1 MSKKRKGGFFSRLIW
16 TIFIVGFFALGM
28 ILFLTTLPTVGVLIN
43 YSTTIDLLLTEI
55 VISFSLGLKGFGAL
69 FGGELDEF
77 AVSGKITSGDSGFE
91 IPDSAYP
98 SLGSDLSFNYV
109 VLIGLI
115 LVVIGIVVLAVLFFR
130 KKQFSLLSA
139 LLIVAGAILLCLDSV
154 LFTSI
159 NSEALGFLKDV
170 EGLTVI
176 DVPSLLLGI
185 LSALS
190 GITVFFHALTIK
202 K

>member
-28 ILFLTTLPTVGVLIN
+28 ILFLSTLPSVGVLIN
-43 YSTTIDLLLTEI
+43 YSKTVDLLVTEL

-77 AVSGKITSGDSGFE
+77 AVSGKVTSGDINSKV
-91 IPDSAYP
+91 PDFALP
-98 SLGSDLSFNYV
+98 SLGGELAFNYV
-109 VLIGLI
+109 VLIGI
-115 LVVIGIVVLAVLFFR
+115 VLVVLGVVLAVLFFR

>member
-16 TIFIVGFFALGM
+16 TIFIVGFFALGI
-28 ILFLTTLPTVGVLIN
+28 ILFLSTLPSVGVLIN
-43 YSTTIDLLLTEI
+43 YNKTIDLKLTEL

-77 AVSGKITSGDSGFE
+77 AVSGKVTSGDLSSE
-91 IPDSAYP
+91 VPDFALP
-98 SLGSDLSFNYV
+98 SLGGELAFNYV
-109 VLIGLI
+109 VLIGI
-115 LVVIGIVVLAVLFFR
+115 VLVVIGIVLAVLFFR

>member
-16 TIFIVGFFALGM
+16 TIFIVGFFALGI
-28 ILFLTTLPTVGVLIN
+28 ILFLSTLPSVGVLIN
-43 YSTTIDLLLTEI
+43 YNKKILGLG
-55 VISFSLGLKGFGAL
+55 ISFSVGLKGFGAL

-77 AVSGKITSGDSGFE
+77 AASGKVTAGDINSE
-91 IPDSAYP
+91 VPDFALP
-98 SLGSDLSFNYV
+98 SLGGELAFNYV

-115 LVVIGIVVLAVLFFR
+115 LVVIGIVLAVLFFR

>member
-28 ILFLTTLPTVGVLIN
+28 ILFLSTLPSVGVLIN
-43 YSTTIDLLLTEI
+43 YNKTVDLKLTEL

-77 AVSGKITSGDSGFE
+77 AVSGKVTSGDLSSE
-91 IPDSAYP
+91 VPDFALP
-98 SLGSDLSFNYV
+98 SLGGELAFNYV
-109 VLIGLI
+109 VLIGI
-115 LVVIGIVVLAVLFFR
+115 VLVVLGVVLAVLFFR

>member
-28 ILFLTTLPTVGVLIN
+28 ILFLSTLPSVGVLIN
-43 YSTTIDLLLTEI
+43 YSKTVDLLLDEL

-77 AVSGKITSGDSGFE
+77 AVSGKITSGDTGFE
-91 IPDSAYP
+91 IPDALLP
-98 SLGSDLSFNYV
+98 SLGSELSFNYV

-115 LVVIGIVVLAVLFFR
+115 LVVIGIVLAVLFFR

>member
-28 ILFLTTLPTVGVLIN
+28 ILFLSTLPSVGVLIN
-43 YSTTIDLLLTEI
+43 YNTKILGL
-55 VISFSLGLKGFGAL
+55 VISFSVGLKGFGAL

-77 AVSGKITSGDSGFE
+77 SVSGKVTSGDINSE
-91 IPDSAYP
+91 VPDFALP
-98 SLGSDLSFNYV
+98 SLGGELAFNYV
-109 VLIGLI
+109 VLIGI
-115 LVVIGIVVLAVLFFR
+115 VLVVLGVVLAVLFFR

>member
-28 ILFLTTLPTVGVLIN
+28 ILFLSTLPSVGVLIN
-43 YSTTIDLLLTEI
+43 YNKKILGLG
-55 VISFSLGLKGFGAL
+55 ISFSVGLKGFGAL

-77 AVSGKITSGDSGFE
+77 AASGKVTAGDINSE
-91 IPDSAYP
+91 VPDFALP
-98 SLGSDLSFNYV
+98 SLGGELAFNYV

-115 LVVIGIVVLAVLFFR
+115 LVVIGVVLAVLFFR

>member
-16 TIFIVGFFALGM
+16 TIFIVGFFALGI
-28 ILFLTTLPTVGVLIN
+28 ILFLSTLPSVGVLIN
-43 YSTTIDLLLTEI
+43 YNKTVDLKLTEL

-77 AVSGKITSGDSGFE
+77 AVSGKVTSGDISSE
-91 IPDSAYP
+91 VPDFALP
-98 SLGSDLSFNYV
+98 SLGGELAFNYV
-109 VLIGLI
+109 VLIGI
-115 LVVIGIVVLAVLFFR
+115 VLVVLGVVLAVLFFR

-154 LFTSI
+154 LYTSI

>member
-28 ILFLTTLPTVGVLIN
+28 ILFLTTLPSVGVLIN
-43 YSTTIDLLLTEI
+43 YNTKILGL

-77 AVSGKITSGDSGFE
+77 AVSGKITSGDSSFE
-91 IPDSAYP
+91 IPDSALP

-115 LVVIGIVVLAVLFFR
+115 LVVIGIVLAVLFFR

>member
-28 ILFLTTLPTVGVLIN
+28 ILFLSTLPSVGVLIN
-43 YSTTIDLLLTEI
+43 YSKTVDLVLSEL

-77 AVSGKITSGDSGFE
+77 AVSGKVTSGDISSE
-91 IPDSAYP
+91 VPDFALP
-98 SLGSDLSFNYV
+98 SLGGELAFNYV
-109 VLIGLI
+109 VLIGI
-115 LVVIGIVVLAVLFFR
+115 VLVVLGIVLAVLFFR

>member
-28 ILFLTTLPTVGVLIN
+28 ILFLSTLPSVGVLIN
-43 YSTTIDLLLTEI
+43 YNTKILGLA
-55 VISFSLGLKGFGAL
+55 ISFSVGLKGFGAL

-77 AVSGKITSGDSGFE
+77 AASGKVTAGDINSE
-91 IPDSAYP
+91 VPDFALP
-98 SLGSDLSFNYV
+98 SLGGELAFNYV
-109 VLIGLI
+109 VLIGI
-115 LVVIGIVVLAVLFFR
+115 VLVVLGVVLAVLFFR

>member
-28 ILFLTTLPTVGVLIN
+28 ILFLTTLPSVGVLIN
-43 YSTTIDLLLTEI
+43 YNTKILGL
-55 VISFSLGLKGFGAL
+55 VISCSLGLKGFGAL

-77 AVSGKITSGDSGFE
+77 AVSGKVTSGDINSE
-91 IPDSAYP
+91 VPDFALP
-98 SLGSDLSFNYV
+98 SLGGELAFNYV
-109 VLIGLI
+109 VLIGI
-115 LVVIGIVVLAVLFFR
+115 VLVVIGIVLAVLFFR

>member
-28 ILFLTTLPTVGVLIN
+28 ILFLSTLPSVGVLIN
-43 YSTTIDLLLTEI
+43 YNKTVDLKLTEL

-77 AVSGKITSGDSGFE
+77 AVSGKVTSGDISSE
-91 IPDSAYP
+91 VPDFALP
-98 SLGSDLSFNYV
+98 SLGGELTFNYV
-109 VLIGLI
+109 VLIGI
-115 LVVIGIVVLAVLFFR
+115 VLVVLGVVLAVLFFR

>member
-28 ILFLTTLPTVGVLIN
+28 ILFLSTLPSVGVLIN
-43 YSTTIDLLLTEI
+43 YNKKILGLG
-55 VISFSLGLKGFGAL
+55 ISFSVGLKGFGAL

-77 AVSGKITSGDSGFE
+77 AASGKVTAGDINSE
-91 IPDSAYP
+91 VPDFALP
-98 SLGSDLSFNYV
+98 SLGGELAFNYV

-115 LVVIGIVVLAVLFFR
+115 LVVIGIVLAVLFFR

>member
-1 MSKKRKGGFFSRLIW
+1 MSKKRKGGFFPRLIW

-28 ILFLTTLPTVGVLIN
+28 ILFLSTLPSVGVLIN
-43 YSTTIDLLLTEI
+43 YNKTIDLKLTEL

-77 AVSGKITSGDSGFE
+77 AVSGKVTSGDISSE
-91 IPDSAYP
+91 VPDFALP
-98 SLGSDLSFNYV
+98 SLGGELTFNYV
-109 VLIGLI
+109 VLIGI
-115 LVVIGIVVLAVLFFR
+115 VLVVLGIVLAVLFFR

>member
-28 ILFLTTLPTVGVLIN
+28 ILFLSTLPSVGVLIN
-43 YSTTIDLLLTEI
+43 YSKTVDLLLDEL

-77 AVSGKITSGDSGFE
+77 AVSGKVTSGDISSE
-91 IPDSAYP
+91 VPDFALP
-98 SLGSDLSFNYV
+98 SLGGELTFNYV
-109 VLIGLI
+109 VLIGI
-115 LVVIGIVVLAVLFFR
+115 VLVVLGIVLAVLFFR

>member
-28 ILFLTTLPTVGVLIN
+28 ILFLSTLPSVGVLIN
-43 YSTTIDLLLTEI
+43 YSKTVDLLVTEL
-55 VISFSLGLKGFGAL
+55 VISFSVGLKGFGAL

-77 AVSGKITSGDSGFE
+77 AVSGKVTSGDLSSE
-91 IPDSAYP
+91 VPDFALP
-98 SLGSDLSFNYV
+98 SLGGELAFNYV
-109 VLIGLI
+109 VLIGI
-115 LVVIGIVVLAVLFFR
+115 VLVVIGIVLAVLFFR

>member
-28 ILFLTTLPTVGVLIN
+28 ILFLSTLPSVGVLIN
-43 YSTTIDLLLTEI
+43 YNTKILGLA
-55 VISFSLGLKGFGAL
+55 ISFSLGLKGFGAL

-77 AVSGKITSGDSGFE
+77 AVSGKITSRDTDFE
-91 IPDSAYP
+91 IPDSALP
-98 SLGSDLSFNYV
+98 SLGSELSFNYV

-115 LVVIGIVVLAVLFFR
+115 LVVLGVVLAVLFFR

>member
-28 ILFLTTLPTVGVLIN
+28 ILFLSTLPSVGVLIN
-43 YSTTIDLLLTEI
+43 YNKTVDLKLTEL

-77 AVSGKITSGDSGFE
+77 AVSGKVTSGDISSE
-91 IPDSAYP
+91 VPDFALP
-98 SLGSDLSFNYV
+98 SLGGELAFNYV
-109 VLIGLI
+109 VLIGI
-115 LVVIGIVVLAVLFFR
+115 VLVVLGVVLAVLFFR

>member
-28 ILFLTTLPTVGVLIN
+28 ILFLSTLPSVGVLIN
-43 YSTTIDLLLTEI
+43 YSKTVDLIFNEL
-55 VISFSLGLKGFGAL
+55 VISFSIGLKGFGAL

-77 AVSGKITSGDSGFE
+77 AVSGKVTSGDLSSE
-91 IPDSAYP
+91 VPDFALP
-98 SLGSDLSFNYV
+98 SLGGELAFNYV
-109 VLIGLI
+109 VLIGI
-115 LVVIGIVVLAVLFFR
+115 VLVVIGIVLAVLFFR

>member
-28 ILFLTTLPTVGVLIN
+28 ILFLSTLPSVGVLIN
-43 YSTTIDLLLTEI
+43 YSKTVDLVFTEL
-55 VISFSLGLKGFGAL
+55 VISFSIGLKGFGAL

-77 AVSGKITSGDSGFE
+77 AVSGKVTSGDLSSE
-91 IPDSAYP
+91 VPDFALP
-98 SLGSDLSFNYV
+98 SLGGELAFNYV
-109 VLIGLI
+109 VLIGI
-115 LVVIGIVVLAVLFFR
+115 VLVVIGIVLAVLFFR

>member
-28 ILFLTTLPTVGVLIN
+28 ILFLSTLPSVGVLIN
-43 YSTTIDLLLTEI
+43 YNTKILGLA
-55 VISFSLGLKGFGAL
+55 ISYSLGLKGFGAL

-77 AVSGKITSGDSGFE
+77 AVSGKVTYGDINSE
-91 IPDSAYP
+91 VPDFALP
-98 SLGSDLSFNYV
+98 SLGGELAFNYV
-109 VLIGLI
+109 VLIGI
-115 LVVIGIVVLAVLFFR
+115 VLVVLGVVLAVLFFR

>member
-28 ILFLTTLPTVGVLIN
+28 ILFLSTLPSVGVLIN
-43 YSTTIDLLLTEI
+43 YNKTVDLKLTEL

-77 AVSGKITSGDSGFE
+77 AVSGKVTSGDLSSE
-91 IPDSAYP
+91 VPDFALP
-98 SLGSDLSFNYV
+98 SLGGELAFNYV
-109 VLIGLI
+109 VLIGI
-115 LVVIGIVVLAVLFFR
+115 VLVVIGIVLAVLFFR

>member
-28 ILFLTTLPTVGVLIN
+28 ILFLSTLPSVGVLIN
-43 YSTTIDLLLTEI
+43 YSKTVDLLVTEL

-77 AVSGKITSGDSGFE
+77 AVSGKVTSGDISSE
-91 IPDSAYP
+91 VPDFALP
-98 SLGSDLSFNYV
+98 SLGGELAFNYV
-109 VLIGLI
+109 VLIGI
-115 LVVIGIVVLAVLFFR
+115 VLVVIGVVLAVLFFR

>member
-28 ILFLTTLPTVGVLIN
+28 ILFLSTLPSVGVLIN
-43 YSTTIDLLLTEI
+43 YSKTVDLLVTEL

-77 AVSGKITSGDSGFE
+77 AVSGKVTSGDISSE
-91 IPDSAYP
+91 VPDFALP
-98 SLGSDLSFNYV
+98 SLGGELAFNYV
-109 VLIGLI
+109 VLIGI
-115 LVVIGIVVLAVLFFR
+115 VLVVLGIVLAVLFFR

>member
-28 ILFLTTLPTVGVLIN
+28 ILFLSTLPSVGVLIN
-43 YSTTIDLLLTEI
+43 YNKTVDLKLTEL

-77 AVSGKITSGDSGFE
+77 AVSGKVTSGDISSE
-91 IPDSAYP
+91 VPDFALP
-98 SLGSDLSFNYV
+98 SLGGELTFNYV
-109 VLIGLI
+109 VLIGI
-115 LVVIGIVVLAVLFFR
+115 VLVVLGIVLAVLFFR

>member
-28 ILFLTTLPTVGVLIN
+28 ILFLSTLPSVGVLIN
-43 YSTTIDLLLTEI
+43 YSKTVDLLINEL
-55 VISFSLGLKGFGAL
+55 VISFSIGLKGFGAL

-77 AVSGKITSGDSGFE
+77 AVSGKVTSGDISSE
-91 IPDSAYP
+91 VPDFALP
-98 SLGSDLSFNYV
+98 SLGGELAFNYV
-109 VLIGLI
+109 VLIGI
-115 LVVIGIVVLAVLFFR
+115 VLVVIGIVLAVLFFR

>member
-28 ILFLTTLPTVGVLIN
+28 ILFLSTLPSVGVLIN
-43 YSTTIDLLLTEI
+43 YSKTVDLLVNEL

-77 AVSGKITSGDSGFE
+77 AVSGKVTSGDISSE
-91 IPDSAYP
+91 VPDFALP
-98 SLGSDLSFNYV
+98 SLGGELAFNYV
-109 VLIGLI
+109 VLIGI
-115 LVVIGIVVLAVLFFR
+115 VLVVLGIVLAVLFFR

>member
-28 ILFLTTLPTVGVLIN
+28 ILFLSTLPSVGVLIN
-43 YSTTIDLLLTEI
+43 YSKTVDLLVTEL
-55 VISFSLGLKGFGAL
+55 VISFSVGLKGFGAL

-77 AVSGKITSGDSGFE
+77 AVSGKVTSGDISSE
-91 IPDSAYP
+91 VPDFALP
-98 SLGSDLSFNYV
+98 SLGGELAFNYV
-109 VLIGLI
+109 VLIGI
-115 LVVIGIVVLAVLFFR
+115 VLVVLGIVLAVLFFR

>member
-28 ILFLTTLPTVGVLIN
+28 ILFLSTLPSVGVLIN
-43 YSTTIDLLLTEI
+43 YSKTVDLLLAEL

-77 AVSGKITSGDSGFE
+77 AVSGKVTSGDLSSE
-91 IPDSAYP
+91 VPDFALP
-98 SLGSDLSFNYV
+98 SLGGELAFNYV
-109 VLIGLI
+109 VLIGI
-115 LVVIGIVVLAVLFFR
+115 VLVVLGVVLAVLFFR

>member
-16 TIFIVGFFALGM
+16 TIFIVGFFVLGM
-28 ILFLTTLPTVGVLIN
+28 ILFLSTLPSVGVLIN
-43 YSTTIDLLLTEI
+43 YSKTVDLVLTEL

-77 AVSGKITSGDSGFE
+77 AVSGKVTSGDINSE
-91 IPDSAYP
+91 VPDFALP
-98 SLGSDLSFNYV
+98 SLGGELAFNYV
-109 VLIGLI
+109 VLIGI
-115 LVVIGIVVLAVLFFR
+115 VLVVLGIVLAVLFFR

>member
-28 ILFLTTLPTVGVLIN
+28 ILFLSTLPSVGVLIN
-43 YSTTIDLLLTEI
+43 YNTKILGLA
-55 VISFSLGLKGFGAL
+55 ISFSLGLKGFGAL

-77 AVSGKITSGDSGFE
+77 AVSGKITSGDTDFE
-91 IPDSAYP
+91 IPDSVLP
-98 SLGSDLSFNYV
+98 SLGSELSFNYV

-115 LVVIGIVVLAVLFFR
+115 LVVIGIVLAVLFFR

>member
-28 ILFLTTLPTVGVLIN
+28 ILFLSTLPSVGVLIN
-43 YSTTIDLLLTEI
+43 YNTKILGL
-55 VISFSLGLKGFGAL
+55 VISYSIGLKGFGAL

-91 IPDSAYP
+91 IPDSAFP

-115 LVVIGIVVLAVLFFR
+115 LVVIGIVLAVLFFR

>member
-1 MSKKRKGGFFSRLIW
+1 M
-16 TIFIVGFFALGM
+16 
-28 ILFLTTLPTVGVLIN
+28 
-43 YSTTIDLLLTEI
+43 
-55 VISFSLGLKGFGAL
+55 

-77 AVSGKITSGDSGFE
+77 AVSGKVTSGDINSE
-91 IPDSAYP
+91 VPDFALP
-98 SLGSDLSFNYV
+98 SLGGELAFNYV
-109 VLIGLI
+109 VLIGI
-115 LVVIGIVVLAVLFFR
+115 VLVVLGIVLAVLFFR

-185 LSALS
+185 FSALS